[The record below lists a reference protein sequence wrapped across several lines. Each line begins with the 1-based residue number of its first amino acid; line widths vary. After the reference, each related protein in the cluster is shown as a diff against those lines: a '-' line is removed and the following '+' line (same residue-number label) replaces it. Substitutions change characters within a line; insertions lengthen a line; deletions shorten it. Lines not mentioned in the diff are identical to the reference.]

1 MQCQIRLL
9 KKTSIPKVQ
18 RQCIQNM
25 TGIVKV
31 QWSEEQIRL
40 KLKERV
46 LQLSDECLAFITL
59 DLCHL
64 ELSFSS
70 LLICAFFIIN
80 EQVLYPL
87 EAHQD
92 IH

>member
-46 LQLSDECLAFITL
+46 LQFTCGGGNQKSLVEMCAKKRYESFYPTKERNSLQNYFYGLKLLLS
-59 DLCHL
+59 
-64 ELSFSS
+64 
-70 LLICAFFIIN
+70 
-80 EQVLYPL
+80 QK
-87 EAHQD
+87 
-92 IH
+92 